1 MTSVE
6 FSALSKKFDAL
17 SEEQRMSL
25 EKITYRY
32 PYFQAAYA
40 LYLKTLKEQEKFNFD
55 LILKKTS
62 IISPDRSR
70 LYQWIYDNQTSETT
84 PQKPAEKPVSNSD
97 DTIEKVV
104 ETIEETIE
112 VDQPLEEKEI
122 KDETTLEKP
131 VATEVQKIP
140 TNLSFLEWLEW
151 SKSNTIEDFE
161 NLPPTSSFE
170 DKIELIDTFI
180 KNNPKIPPVSPNV
193 PKQNLSKK
201 IKFNKEELMTETLA
215 KVYVKQQKFKK
226 ALLAYKILSLKY
238 PEKNSFFA
246 DQIKAIK
253 ELQKK

>member
-1 MTSVE
+1 MMTSIE
-6 FSALSKKFDAL
+6 FSNLSKKFDAL

-40 LYLKTLKEQEKFNFD
+40 LYLKTLKEQEKYNFD

-62 IISPDRSR
+62 VISPDRSK
-70 LYQWIYDNQTSETT
+70 LYHLIYGQPIVNTSQEKLSVESVSNSEDQDEDVIETIEFIKETNAESETT
-84 PQKPAEKPVSNSD
+84 KKTPFVNDK
-97 DTIEKVV
+97 IE
-104 ETIEETIE
+104 
-112 VDQPLEEKEI
+112 
-122 KDETTLEKP
+122 
-131 VATEVQKIP
+131 IP

-151 SKSNTIEDFE
+151 SKNNSVEDYD
-161 NLPPTSSFE
+161 NIPSKSSFE
-170 DKIELIDTFI
+170 DKIELIDTFL

-193 PKQNLSKK
+193 PKQNLTKK

>member
-1 MTSVE
+1 MMTSIE
-6 FSALSKKFDAL
+6 FSDLSKKFDAL
-17 SEEQRMSL
+17 SKEQRMSL

-40 LYLKTLKEQEKFNFD
+40 LYLKTLKEQEKYNFD

-62 IISPDRSR
+62 VISPDRSK
-70 LYQWIYDNQTSETT
+70 LYQLIYGQPIVNRSQ
-84 PQKPAEKPVSNSD
+84 EKLSVKSVSNSED
-97 DTIEKVV
+97 QVEDVTETIELIEETNAESETIEKT
-104 ETIEETIE
+104 TIIN
-112 VDQPLEEKEI
+112 DKLE
-122 KDETTLEKP
+122 
-131 VATEVQKIP
+131 IP

-151 SKSNTIEDFE
+151 SKSNSVEDYD
-161 NLPPTSSFE
+161 NISSKSPFE
-170 DKIELIDTFI
+170 DKIDLIDAFL

-201 IKFNKEELMTETLA
+201 TKFNKEELMTETLA

>member
-1 MTSVE
+1 MTSIE
-6 FSALSKKFDAL
+6 FSNLSKKFDAL
-17 SEEQRMSL
+17 SEEQRLSL

-40 LYLKTLKEQEKFNFD
+40 LYLKTLKEQDKYNFD

-62 IISPDRSR
+62 VISPDRSK
-70 LYQWIYDNQTSETT
+70 LYHLIYGQPIVNTS
-84 PQKPAEKPVSNSD
+84 QEKLSVESVSNSED
-97 DTIEKVV
+97 QVV
-104 ETIEETIE
+104 DVTETIELIEEANAESETIKKTTIIN
-112 VDQPLEEKEI
+112 DKLE
-122 KDETTLEKP
+122 
-131 VATEVQKIP
+131 IP

-151 SKSNTIEDFE
+151 SKSNSVEDYD
-161 NLPPTSSFE
+161 NISLKSPLE
-170 DKIELIDTFI
+170 DKIDLIDTFL

-201 IKFNKEELMTETLA
+201 TKFNKEELMTETLA

>member
-1 MTSVE
+1 MMTSIE
-6 FSALSKKFDAL
+6 FSNLSKKFDAL
-17 SEEQRMSL
+17 SEEQRISL

-40 LYLKTLKEQEKFNFD
+40 LYLKTLKEQDKYNFD

-62 IISPDRSR
+62 VISPDRSK
-70 LYQWIYDNQTSETT
+70 LYKLIYGHPIVNKSQ
-84 PQKPAEKPVSNSD
+84 EKLSVESVSNSQD
-97 DTIEKVV
+97 QVEDVIETIELIEETNAESETIEKT
-104 ETIEETIE
+104 TIINDKSE
-112 VDQPLEEKEI
+112 
-122 KDETTLEKP
+122 
-131 VATEVQKIP
+131 IP

-151 SKSNTIEDFE
+151 SKSNSVGDYDNISSK
-161 NLPPTSSFE
+161 SSFE
-170 DKIELIDTFI
+170 DKIDLIDAFL
-180 KNNPKIPPVSPNV
+180 KNNPKIPPVSTNV

-201 IKFNKEELMTETLA
+201 TKFNKEELMTETLA

>member
-1 MTSVE
+1 MTFMD

-32 PYFQAAYA
+32 PYFQAAFA

-70 LYQWIYDNQTSETT
+70 LYQWIYDDLTTETST
-84 PQKPAEKPVSNSD
+84 QKPVEKLIPDSD
-97 DTIEKVV
+97 DKVEKIV
-104 ETIEETIE
+104 ETIE
-112 VDQPLEEKEI
+112 VDQLVEEKEI
-122 KDETTLEKP
+122 KTETTEEKP
-131 VATEVQKIP
+131 VAAEKKKIP
-140 TNLSFLEWLEW
+140 TNLSFIEWLEW
-151 SKSNTIEDFE
+151 SKTNTIEDYE

-180 KNNPKIPPVSPNV
+180 KNNPKISPVSPNV

-201 IKFNKEELMTETLA
+201 TKFNKEELMTETLA

>member
-1 MTSVE
+1 MTSNE
-6 FSALSKKFDAL
+6 FSALSKKFDPL

-40 LYLKTLKEQEKFNFD
+40 LYLKTLKEQEKYNFD

-70 LYQWIYDNQTSETT
+70 LYQWIYDNKTTKTT
-84 PQKPAEKPVSNSD
+84 PQKLAKKSVPNSEYEIEKMVETVEVKQPVKEKEVKEKTTVEKPFAAEK
-97 DTIEKVV
+97 
-104 ETIEETIE
+104 
-112 VDQPLEEKEI
+112 
-122 KDETTLEKP
+122 
-131 VATEVQKIP
+131 QKIP

-151 SKSNTIEDFE
+151 SKSNTVEDYE
-161 NLPPTSSFE
+161 NLLPTNSFK
-170 DKIELIDTFI
+170 DKIRLIDTFI

-201 IKFNKEELMTETLA
+201 TKFNKEELMTETLA

-226 ALLAYKILSLKY
+226 ALLAYRILSLKY

-246 DQIKAIK
+246 DEIKVIK

>member
-1 MTSVE
+1 MITSIE
-6 FSALSKKFDAL
+6 FSDLSKKFDAR

-40 LYLKTLKEQEKFNFD
+40 LYLKTLKEQEKYNFD

-62 IISPDRSR
+62 VISPDRSK
-70 LYQWIYDNQTSETT
+70 LYQLIYGQPIVNTS
-84 PQKPAEKPVSNSD
+84 QEKLSVESVSNSED
-97 DTIEKVV
+97 QVEDVTETIELIEETNAESETIEKT
-104 ETIEETIE
+104 TIIN
-112 VDQPLEEKEI
+112 DKLE
-122 KDETTLEKP
+122 
-131 VATEVQKIP
+131 IP

-151 SKSNTIEDFE
+151 SKSNSVEDYD
-161 NLPPTSSFE
+161 NISSKSPFE
-170 DKIELIDTFI
+170 DKIDLIDAFL

-201 IKFNKEELMTETLA
+201 TKFNKEELMTETLA

>member
-1 MTSVE
+1 MTSIE
-6 FSALSKKFDAL
+6 FSDLSKKFDAL
-17 SEEQRMSL
+17 SKEQRMSL

-40 LYLKTLKEQEKFNFD
+40 LYLKTLKEQEKYNFD

-62 IISPDRSR
+62 VISPDRSK
-70 LYQWIYDNQTSETT
+70 LYQLIYGQPIVNRSQ
-84 PQKPAEKPVSNSD
+84 EKLSVESVSNSED
-97 DTIEKVV
+97 QVEDVTETIELIEETNAESETIEKT
-104 ETIEETIE
+104 TIIN
-112 VDQPLEEKEI
+112 DKLE
-122 KDETTLEKP
+122 
-131 VATEVQKIP
+131 IP

-151 SKSNTIEDFE
+151 SKSNSVEDYD
-161 NLPPTSSFE
+161 NISSKSPFE
-170 DKIELIDTFI
+170 DKIDLIDAFL

-201 IKFNKEELMTETLA
+201 TKFNKEELMTETLA

>member
-1 MTSVE
+1 MTSIE
-6 FSALSKKFDAL
+6 FSNLSKKFDAL

-40 LYLKTLKEQEKFNFD
+40 LYLKTLKEQEKYNFD

-62 IISPDRSR
+62 VISPDRSK
-70 LYQWIYDNQTSETT
+70 LYQLIYGQPIVNTS
-84 PQKPAEKPVSNSD
+84 QEKLSVESVSNSED
-97 DTIEKVV
+97 QVEDVTETIELIEETNAESETIEKT
-104 ETIEETIE
+104 TIIN
-112 VDQPLEEKEI
+112 DKLE
-122 KDETTLEKP
+122 
-131 VATEVQKIP
+131 IP

-151 SKSNTIEDFE
+151 SKSNSVEDYD
-161 NLPPTSSFE
+161 NISSKSPLE
-170 DKIELIDTFI
+170 DKIDLIDTFL

-201 IKFNKEELMTETLA
+201 TKFNKEELMTETLA